1 LGAGIIV
8 MHKIFSRAN
17 LLAATALTSV
27 ALFGGQ
33 QVLAQGK
40 AAKIKLGLSGGM
52 TSLLGFGTQKSSFEK
67 SSNADVS
74 GVTHYEQFN
83 IIMDTE
89 IHVSGSIRL
98 DNGMT
103 VSVVAEFEADQF
115 TANGASGQGDK
126 GIDDSYMS
134 LDGGFGQIRIGS
146 TSPGSHDF
154 ANTAPVIGALSHD
167 NGDTDNWVVV
177 PAASGLGSPG
187 SDISDGNVMKIV
199 YVTPSMAGFILGGSY
214 EPGAA
219 TSELVAASGG
229 NSGTETQSF
238 DVGLGYAAKLGKANI
253 SADIQY
259 QRVVGPAASS
269 IRALRGGMNI
279 SAGAFTIGGGYRQVR
294 DTDSGVSGTA
304 NSSDQDTW
312 DIGVTYSGSGWAIG
326 LTALGSEM
334 PLTSAAPGD
343 DEVTKLL
350 FGVSYGMGPGIDLL
364 GTIAYVDWQ
373 DEATN
378 ASNNNVGYAVVGG
391 VSVSF

>member
-259 QRVVGPAASS
+259 QRRYP
-269 IRALRGGMNI
+269 I
-279 SAGAFTIGGGYRQVR
+279 SAGGGPCRVVDQSAPRGHEYQRRGVHHRRRLPAGPGYGFRCIGHRKLERSGHLGHRCHLFRFRLGYR
-294 DTDSGVSGTA
+294 
-304 NSSDQDTW
+304 SDR
-312 DIGVTYSGSGWAIG
+312 IG
-326 LTALGSEM
+326 LGNALDQRRSRR
-334 PLTSAAPGD
+334 
-343 DEVTKLL
+343 
-350 FGVSYGMGPGIDLL
+350 
-364 GTIAYVDWQ
+364 
-373 DEATN
+373 
-378 ASNNNVGYAVVGG
+378 
-391 VSVSF
+391 